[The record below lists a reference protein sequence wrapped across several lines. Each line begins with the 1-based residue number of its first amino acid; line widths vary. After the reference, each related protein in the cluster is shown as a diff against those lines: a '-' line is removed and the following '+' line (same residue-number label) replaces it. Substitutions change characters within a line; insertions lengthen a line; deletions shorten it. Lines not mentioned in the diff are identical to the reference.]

1 MMTKS
6 QYGMPFIGIHY
17 DFADD
22 RAGLNGFEID
32 CWRSTSLSADD
43 QTARPQNRTTEKPV
57 TKGWYL
63 I

>member
-22 RAGLNGFEID
+22 RPGLNGFKID

-43 QTARPQNRTTEKPV
+43 QNARHLKTGLPKNRLL
-57 TKGWYL
+57 KGGT
-63 I
+63 